1 MTKRALITG
10 VAGQDGTYLSELLLG
25 KGYEVYGMLGPA
37 PGAFL
42 ERAAGWG
49 DSFHGVHADM
59 ADAASLREVVMAT
72 KPDEVY
78 NFAGISSV
86 GQSWTQAELVAN
98 VNGVGVV
105 RLLEAVRE
113 LAPAARFCQASSA
126 EIFGRPA
133 QVPQDESTP
142 IAPVSPYGDS
152 KAYGHF
158 VTTTYRD
165 AHGMH
170 ANNAILYN
178 HESPLRPVSF
188 VTAKIAAAAA
198 HIKLGLESELALG
211 NLDVRRDWGFAGD
224 YVRAMWLMLQ
234 AEKPGDYVVATGV
247 AHSVR
252 DVCDAAFAHVG
263 LDYRDYVRVDERFFR
278 PAEADVL
285 VGDAWKI
292 RAELGWEPKV
302 AFAELV
308 AMMVDADLDGLAPT
322 APGR

>member
-10 VAGQDGTYLSELLLG
+10 VAGQDGTYLTDLLIG
-25 KGYEVYGMLGPA
+25 KGYEVFGMLGPT
-37 PGAFL
+37 PGTFL
-42 ERAAGWG
+42 DRAVAWG

-59 ADAASLREVVMAT
+59 TDAASLREVVSAT

-105 RLLEAVRE
+105 RLLEALRE
-113 LAPAARFCQASSA
+113 FAPEACFCQASSA
-126 EIFGRPA
+126 EIFGRPVA
-133 QVPQDESTP
+133 VPQDESTP

-165 AHGMH
+165 AHGLH
-170 ANNAILYN
+170 CSNAILYN

-188 VTAKIAAAAA
+188 VTGKIANGAAR
-198 HIKLGLESELALG
+198 IKQGLETELCLG

-224 YVRAMWLMLQ
+224 YVRAMWLILQ
-234 AEKPGDYVVATGV
+234 AETPGDYVVSTGV

-252 DVCDAAFAHVG
+252 DVCEAAFAHVD
-263 LDYRDYVRVDERFFR
+263 LDYRDYVHVDERFFR
-278 PAEADVL
+278 PAEADIL
-285 VGDAWKI
+285 VGDSTKI
-292 RAELGWEPKV
+292 RTDLGWEPAV
-302 AFAELV
+302 DFTELV
-308 AMMVDADLDGLAPT
+308 AMMVDADLERLKLDEI
-322 APGR
+322 

>member
-10 VAGQDGTYLSELLLG
+10 VAGQDGTYLSDLLIG
-25 KGYEVYGMLGPA
+25 KGYEVFGMLGPM

-42 ERAAGWG
+42 DRAVAWG
-49 DSFHGVHADM
+49 DSFHGVQADM
-59 ADAASLREVVMAT
+59 TDAASLRELVSAT
-72 KPDEVY
+72 KPDEAY

-105 RLLEAVRE
+105 RLLEALRE
-113 LAPAARFCQASSA
+113 FAPEACFCQASSA
-126 EIFGRPA
+126 EIFGRPIA
-133 QVPQDESTP
+133 VPQDENTP

-165 AHGMH
+165 AHNMH
-170 ANNAILYN
+170 CSNAILYN
-178 HESPLRPVSF
+178 HESPLRPVTF
-188 VTAKIAAAAA
+188 VTGKIANGAAR
-198 HIKLGLESELALG
+198 IKQGLEAELCLG

-224 YVRAMWLMLQ
+224 YVRAMWLILQ
-234 AEKPGDYVVATGV
+234 ADTPGDYVVSTGV

-252 DVCDAAFAHVG
+252 DVCEAAFGHVD

-278 PAEADVL
+278 PAEADIL
-285 VGDAWKI
+285 VGDSTKI
-292 RAELGWEPKV
+292 RTELGWEPGVDFK
-302 AFAELV
+302 ELV
-308 AMMVDADLDGLAPT
+308 AMMVDADLERLSGK
-322 APGR
+322 

>member
-10 VAGQDGTYLSELLLG
+10 AAGQDGTYLSDLLID
-25 KGYEVYGMLGPA
+25 KGYEVYGVLGPA

-42 ERAAGWG
+42 ERAATWG
-49 DSFHGVHADM
+49 GAFHGVHADM
-59 ADAASLREVVMAT
+59 TDAASLREVVSAT
-72 KPDEVY
+72 RPDEVY

-86 GQSWTQAELVAN
+86 GQSWTHAELVGN

-105 RLLEAVRE
+105 RLLEALRE
-113 LAPAARFCQASSA
+113 FASGARFCQASSA

-133 QVPQDESTP
+133 QIPQDETTA

-188 VTAKIAAAAA
+188 VTGKIANGAAR
-198 HIKLGLESELALG
+198 IKLGLDSELCLG

-224 YVRAMWLMLQ
+224 YVRAMWQMLQ
-234 AEKPGDYVVATGV
+234 AETPGDYVVSTGV

-252 DVCDAAFAHVG
+252 DVCEAAFSHVG
-263 LDYRDYVRVDERFFR
+263 LDYQDFVRVDERFFR
-278 PAEADVL
+278 PAEAEIL
-285 VGDAWKI
+285 VGDSSKI
-292 RAELGWEPKV
+292 RAQLGWEPV
-302 AFAELV
+302 VDFPQLV
-308 AMMVDADLDGLAPT
+308 SMMVDADL
-322 APGR
+322 GRLKL